1 MLHERFRSVRRT
13 VFMESRRTAASRAR
27 ELSADAVPANDKLTK
42 PASAALDNRA
52 AALKAAAKA
61 TPTVK
66 ATVEPPTTITIKIK
80 IDSHSARTDP
90 NPLCRG
96 GNRSRDGNQ
105 EGQCDSGEDHFQ
117 SVSS

>member
-1 MLHERFRSVRRT
+1 MLHEHFRSVRRT
-13 VFMESRRTAASRAR
+13 VFMESRRAAASRAR
-27 ELSADAVPANDKLTK
+27 ELSADAGPANDKLTK
-42 PASAALDNRA
+42 PVSAALDNRA

-66 ATVEPPTTITIKIK
+66 ATVEPLTTITIK